1 MCRLPRLL
9 FLSDFD
15 GVFCTLRLQLLY
27 PAQSRIMSSKFSKL
41 SVRLN
46 ENQSKVLYS
55 KAGHRYTVVAN
66 GNVTPIT
73 KWVIICT
80 RVQLYLTLSTLSK
93 EMCLVTCIC
102 PWFRQKPFTQYLI
115 CEFCFIGIT
124 LNYNNTFKL
133 ALNIKWIVFVKVAT
147 CLNLMY
153 VYNTNVS
160 TRLKKNTN
168 VKLLPSQEFHG
179 TCVVGSCE

>member
-1 MCRLPRLL
+1 MCRLPRLSSCQIL
-9 FLSDFD
+9 MGF
-15 GVFCTLRLQLLY
+15 FCILRLQLLY

-55 KAGHRYTVVAN
+55 KAGQRYTVVAN

-73 KWVIICT
+73 KWIIICT
-80 RVQLYLTLSTLSK
+80 RVQLYLTLSTLYK

-115 CEFCFIGIT
+115 CEFCFFGIT

-133 ALNIKWIVFVKVAT
+133 ALNIKCIVFVKVAT

-153 VYNTNVS
+153 LYNTKVA
-160 TRLKKNTN
+160 TRL
-168 VKLLPSQEFHG
+168 
-179 TCVVGSCE
+179 